1 MKLILLGAPGAGK
14 GTQAEIISKEYAIPA
29 ISTGNMIRDEVKS
42 GSALG
47 LEVKSYLDTGALV
60 PDEVIIKIIRERL
73 SKEDCQNGYILDG
86 VPRTVPQAE
95 ALKQMGIETDAVLE
109 IHVRD
114 EDIQRRLG
122 GRRVC
127 GDCGASYHLQYNPPE
142 TEGACGKCGGA
153 LIIRKDDK
161 PEVIADRLDVYH
173 RQTEPLKDYYRKEGK
188 LIVVEG
194 QEELAETTRLT
205 LEALASVGE

>member
-14 GTQAEIISKEYAIPA
+14 GTQAEIISKEYDIPA
-29 ISTGNMIRDEVKS
+29 ISTGNMIRDAIKS
-42 GSALG
+42 GDALG

-60 PDEVIIKIIRERL
+60 PDAVIIKIIRERL
-73 SKEDCQNGYILDG
+73 SQEDCQNGYILDG

-95 ALKQMGIETDAVLE
+95 ALKQMEIEIDAALE

-127 GDCGASYHLQYNPPE
+127 GDCGASYHLQYNPP
-142 TEGACGKCGGA
+142 GKEDTCDKCSGA

-161 PEVIADRLDVYH
+161 PEVISDRLDVYH
-173 RQTEPLKDYYRKEGK
+173 RQTEPLKDYYRQEGK
-188 LIVVEG
+188 LIIVEG

-205 LEALASVGE
+205 LEALASFGE